1 MGLLIDPPAWNAH
14 GRRWSHL
21 VSDTSLTELHAFARR
36 LGVPERGFEGD
47 HYDIPEERY
56 STVVAAGAVPVS
68 SRELLRRLRA
78 SGLRRPKRRGER
90 VLYSRP
96 DPRTGHRVDLLLSAK
111 PPLGPVAA
119 AHLLVWAEH
128 AVVCL
133 PDDVGL
139 TLPSGPLRSD
149 PGPLPGSLADPPETV
164 GPAAL
169 AARAEIAALAGS
181 VTGEPDA
188 FSGSPA
194 GPRPRREQ
202 PVQVGYLRRIA
213 PGGPISGI
221 AELVLG
227 WRWSGVPVPPASW
240 VPLAHAIGLLPAQL
254 APLVRHTVTGAR

>member
-21 VSDTSLTELHAFARR
+21 VSDTSLAELHAFARR

-56 STVVAAGAVPVS
+56 PAVVAAGAVPVS

-90 VLYSRP
+90 VLLSRA
-96 DPRTGHRVDLLLSAK
+96 DPATGQRVDLLLSAK
-111 PPLGPVAA
+111 PPLGPVRA

-139 TLPSGPLRSD
+139 TLPSADLPSAEPLSAHHL
-149 PGPLPGSLADPPETV
+149 GIV
-164 GPAAL
+164 
-169 AARAEIAALAGS
+169 ALAGA
-181 VTGEPDA
+181 VTGQ
-188 FSGSPA
+188 PA
-194 GPRPRREQ
+194 DGDRPGRQR
-202 PVQVGYLRRIA
+202 PVQVGYLRRVD
-213 PGGPISGI
+213 PGGPISGV
-221 AELVLG
+221 AELVLA
-227 WRWSGVPVPPASW
+227 WRWSGTPVPPAAW
-240 VPLAHAIGLLPAQL
+240 VPLAHAIGLLPVQL

>member
-1 MGLLIDPPAWNAH
+1 VVILIDPPAWNAH

-21 VSDTSLTELHAFARR
+21 VSDTSLAELHAFARR

-56 STVVAAGAVPVS
+56 SAVVAAGAVPVS

-90 VLYSRP
+90 VLHSRA
-96 DPRTGHRVDLLLSAK
+96 DPLTGQRVDLLLSAK
-111 PPLGPVAA
+111 PPLGPVVA
-119 AHLLVWAEH
+119 AHLLVWAER

-139 TLPSGPLRSD
+139 TLPCVT
-149 PGPLPGSLADPPETV
+149 LPPTEPR
-164 GPAAL
+164 PAL
-169 AARAEIAALAGS
+169 AALVGS
-181 VTGEPDA
+181 VTGGDADPDRC
-188 FSGSPA
+188 G
-194 GPRPRREQ
+194 RREQ
-202 PVQVGYLRRIA
+202 PVQVGYLRRVA
-213 PGGPISGI
+213 AGGPISGV

-227 WRWSGVPVPPASW
+227 WRWSGAPVPPAAW
-240 VPLAHAIGLLPAQL
+240 VPLAHAIGLLPVQL